1 MVNFISIL
9 FFFRT
14 IFIRDNEGMNETPE
28 PKISHRPVLLYEKKV
43 ILDKLQDPFIS
54 QYDKLKIIKE
64 NQHLFD
70 KPYKKIFDDTWDF

>member
-1 MVNFISIL
+1 MVNFILFL

-14 IFIRDNEGMNETPE
+14 IFIRDNEGMNELPE
-28 PKISHRPVLLYEKKV
+28 QIISHKPILLYEKKV

-70 KPYKKIFDDTWDF
+70 KSYKKIFDDIWDL